1 MRDQRLVAYLAGDA
15 AVEELRRSLR
25 ERLRERLPDYMV
37 PAAFVTLAALPL
49 TVNGK
54 VDRKALLALEA
65 GPEQPGAADGYVAP
79 RTREEGILATVW
91 AQVLRQP
98 RVGVNDDFFE
108 LGGDSIL
115 SVQIVARARQAGLLF
130 TVRQIFE
137 HQTVAGLARHTTAT
151 DAADAAPGGQGPV
164 TGEVPLT
171 PIQPWFFEQGF
182 ADPHHFNHALLLE
195 PREPL
200 IPAALETAM
209 AAVVEHHD
217 ALRMRFERREDGWR
231 QENAPAEPVTPFY
244 EVDLSGLPAPRRDE
258 AFERAAAAL
267 QAGFDLPAGPLT
279 RLCLFKPVR
288 LFWVT

>member
-98 RVGVNDDFFE
+98 RVGVNDNFFA

-130 TVRQIFE
+130 TLRQLFE
-137 HQTVAGLARHTTAT
+137 HPTVAGLALHAT
-151 DAADAAPGGQGPV
+151 VTEAAGGAGQGPV
-164 TGEVPLT
+164 AGEVPLT
-171 PIQPWFFEQGF
+171 PIQRWVFAQGF
-182 ADPHHFNHALLLE
+182 AEPHHFN
-195 PREPL
+195 
-200 IPAALETAM
+200 
-209 AAVVEHHD
+209 
-217 ALRMRFERREDGWR
+217 
-231 QENAPAEPVTPFY
+231 
-244 EVDLSGLPAPRRDE
+244 
-258 AFERAAAAL
+258 
-267 QAGFDLPAGPLT
+267 
-279 RLCLFKPVR
+279 
-288 LFWVT
+288 